1 MSKLHSVGRAN
12 KGLFGSL
19 RLFALAGFVA
29 AAGLVTAPLFAQT
42 CEFDDPTAAADGSG
56 GWKEDSGSFGIEYLF
71 GGTNETTALPTV
83 SATNAPACPGEGD
96 LSYKLYMADGTTA
109 LTATD
114 VGGTMTFVLLT
125 LADGMPTADP
135 AVPSSTI
142 SVPENSADA
151 GTVTA
156 GATVSY
162 NTASS
167 DSDFHRMAPGSYV
180 LKAEKAFSGGVGAEF
195 AFTVTVRPVPHAA
208 PTDVFAVAESNHS
221 VYVEWTG
228 DGNNSTAGPP
238 ATPDTSATSYV
249 VTATYTPMGAMMPT
263 MSSTTVMDSAM
274 TGEDAAT
281 AGRQSATLTGLPAG
295 ESFTISVMGVSG
307 TGFGRN
313 EGTSAS
319 PAAAVATAALTYT
332 SETPYKLSVGETVNL
347 DVSDFFTP
355 SIDESATDVTADD
368 PTNTDDP
375 TNDNVQRPVGTTFM
389 VGASTGNTAVSVEH
403 ITDEDGDHTDDI
415 LRMTGLAEG
424 TYTVTLTA
432 TTGTAPNTTTLMAR
446 IPVSVIENH
455 TPVFKISQA
464 TFDWDV
470 DNVGMD
476 FYVNVMSDFVDD
488 LIFDEDENVAACMDE
503 DASNDY
509 NCDHEITF
517 TLSGGQGVL
526 GITEDNEQTGRI
538 TVTAMDL
545 TAVENGRQ
553 FELTV
558 TATDQSGAKDTM
570 KIFVDVIEGNDIP
583 VKRRTATDI
592 FLQPLAAASG
602 GGSRSTNVAGS
613 FSDIEGDDLCFE
625 ITGSDL
631 TGMED
636 GQEVALATAS
646 LSGASTCMNGNLT
659 ITMNTPSIDPEDPN
673 FVLLGRY
680 GTDRV
685 SVTVAAFQRGATP
698 KVLTDGVTVYV
709 DLVYGPN
716 TGPSIRTVAKMGDA
730 FFSTGIPKIMEGE
743 SIRLTFTADD
753 AQPTGDRLCWSQV
766 GRCTPCQGAESTERR
781 NPLFG
786 TLLQERRGTTRTPD
800 NVSHEYDLVVPGS
813 LGLGRFQRTVTDFET
828 TGGVYTINLCATDL
842 SGETDRVS
850 FQVQIEDVEEAPYF
864 ADDFDHVYMV
874 VGDYSQNVNIWQ
886 NARDGDGRD
895 DIDGYGANC
904 IGGCQGALTITE
916 SEGVLTITPTQ
927 NEMGAADK
935 LDVVDVEIEVSV
947 TDSTGRT
954 AYSTINATVK
964 DRNNAPSFTDGLTA
978 ASYRVAENS
987 SPGTRVGGPLAVGDV
1002 DEGDAITASVSGTD
1016 MFRAAV
1022 VRTSDADDEE
1032 VTHGVQISVA
1042 KPGLDFEGKIT
1053 SYDFTV
1059 TVEDKYGGSD
1069 TVDVR
1074 VDLTDRNEAPTK
1086 TDDDIPDQRILVG
1099 LTLCPIDAD
1108 DHFMDPDHR
1117 DQQAGLLID
1126 VSSTRPGDAEVSV
1139 GPGNEICIKGRNVGS
1154 GPSRVRVTASDREGL
1169 SVFKTFLV
1177 TVEHNMPPMVAG
1189 DGIADQTAQEGGR
1202 MMNDLHLDYFFD
1214 DGDAT
1219 YDEHLTYSVSV
1230 ADSTIA
1236 TPALRGTGNVLRVYG
1251 DTKGLTDVTV
1261 TATDQNGQSVSDMF
1275 EIQVVR
1281 NYAPMADNDAIG
1293 MQQQYIGKVY
1303 DPIDATMSF
1312 MDEGDELDYAITTS
1326 DPDIATVAIKYDE
1339 MGGPWIVA
1347 HLHMPGM
1354 VYVTMTATDSAR
1366 QSAEIM
1372 FELLVHAR
1380 NDPPTI
1386 ANAIADMEIIELRSM
1401 DVMLDGVFEDDYD
1414 MLEIVVENEDEG
1426 VADVVHRMRENLIRI
1441 YANVPGMTKVTVTAT
1456 DDFPADQPHGPQM
1469 VVDEFTITVV
1479 PNHPPVVA
1487 NPIADQSVIVYKSID
1502 VSLAGVFTDANDD
1515 PLDITAESANED
1527 VATVELIEN
1536 NGEGEG
1542 ADSHPDDYTL
1552 RITGVSVD
1560 STTIILTATDPGD
1573 LSVQHKF
1580 EIEVESDKPFVVEG
1594 NEIPD
1599 QMLDVTMP
1607 IMVSLEGVFGDP
1619 EDEPLTYSVETGDEG
1634 VATAMVDEL
1643 TVTITGVMVGETT
1656 GTVTATDPYG
1666 NTAMDTFNITVI
1678 NAGPMVVG
1686 MIEDQTLT
1694 VVDPAMVDVADAFSD
1709 PDGDELTFSASSS
1722 NEDAATVSVEGSMV
1736 TVTGVKVGETTVT
1749 VTAMDP
1755 AGLYVMSTFMA
1766 TVENAAPMAVGMIED
1781 QTLTVVDPVSVSVM
1795 DAFMDP
1801 DGDELTYSAMSSN
1814 EDAAT
1819 VSVDGYMVTVTGV
1832 KRGETMITV
1841 TATDPGG
1848 LYAMTTFMATVV
1860 NAAPMVA
1867 NEIADQTLTVVDP
1880 AMVSIADTFMDP
1892 DGDEMTYSVMSSN
1905 EAAATAMLDG
1915 TDLMI
1920 TGVKVGFTTITVTA
1934 TDPEGLYVMTS
1945 FEAEVENAAPQM
1957 VGTLDDQ
1964 VVTRGEPITVSI
1976 SGVFMDPDG
1985 DPLSYATASA
1995 DASIATASI
2004 SGESMTIDGLAPG
2017 TTSITV
2023 TASDPDG
2030 LSASGSYEV
2039 RVETIPEP
2047 VGSIADV
2054 TLQVGGESMTMSIAQ
2069 YFEDDDGDAL
2079 TYAVSASGSAATA
2092 SIAGADLTL
2101 APHTRGSSGITITAS
2116 DPKGRSATQSFTA
2129 NVSDSELQG
2138 VAEMALAHHGRAILS
2153 GVSAAFGSRLEGDR
2167 ANSGLSF
2174 GRFSQYLPLKAGE
2187 VPTGGNTA
2195 LSAGGSTY
2203 RDVSDISWTGSSN
2216 GLPQQSAGL
2225 GSIPNLAS
2233 FLDPQNFRSFSH
2245 TLNGNG
2251 GVNSWSVWGGFDTQT
2266 FEGEGYEGD
2275 ATSLFLGVDL
2285 QTHICW
2291 LFGVAIASN
2300 TGESDY
2306 TWGSATQ
2313 TMETSLTTI
2322 LPYVRYEPT
2331 TGDTSVW
2338 GVVGSGSG
2346 EAESTVV
2353 NAANQ
2358 TSDLSFTLGLG
2369 GLRHDFGE
2377 SGNFN
2382 LAVRADVG
2390 FANIETASGDGA
2402 IDGLSAGV
2410 NRLRAGI
2417 EASMDVDPGNGG
2429 SLTPFGELAVRNDG
2443 GDGVTGTGLE
2453 VAGGIRFSQDAF
2465 SFEARGR
2472 VTATHGGED
2481 FSEQGIS
2488 VVAAFRPAA
2497 DGSGLSLS
2505 VEPRWGQTTSAT
2517 QSFVWNETATIGVGS
2532 VAPEANVLRN
2542 DNGKSIDTVLGYGF
2556 RVGGDRYMLR
2566 PFVDVRSGSLNGKTT
2581 LLGAELKNLVPGP
2594 FAIETRFVFGKADI
2608 GSTKQNQIGLD
2619 ARIVF

>member
-1 MSKLHSVGRAN
+1 MTKLHSVGREST
-12 KGLFGSL
+12 GVFGSL
-19 RLFALAGFVA
+19 RLFAIASFVA
-29 AAGLVTAPLFAQT
+29 AAGLVTAPALAQAAS
-42 CEFDDPTAAADGSG
+42 CEFDDPTAATDPEG
-56 GWKEDSGSFGIEYLF
+56 GWKMEDGNWSIEYAF
-71 GGTNETTALPTV
+71 GTGSSNATTVFPTV
-83 SATNAPACPGEGD
+83 STANEAACPGEGS
-96 LSYKLYMADGTTA
+96 LSYKLYMADGETPLA
-109 LTATD
+109 ATD
-114 VGGTMTFVLLT
+114 VGGGTMAFVLLT
-125 LADGMPTADP
+125 LADGMPTADT

-142 SVPENSADA
+142 TVPENTGDA

-156 GATVSY
+156 GATVTLNS
-162 NTASS
+162 AGS
-167 DSDFHRMAPGSYV
+167 DSDFHRMAPANFV

-195 AFTVTVRPVPHAA
+195 AFSVTVRPVPHDA
-208 PTDVFAVAESNHS
+208 PTDVFAVSESS
-221 VYVEWTG
+221 GSIYVEWTG
-228 DGNNSTAGPP
+228 DGNNGTAGPP
-238 ATPDTSATSYV
+238 PTPDTSATSYV
-249 VTATYTPMGAMMPT
+249 VTATYTPTGGMPMMRSVTVADTAM
-263 MSSTTVMDSAM
+263 VGQD
-274 TGEDAAT
+274 GAT
-281 AGRQSATLTGLPAG
+281 AGRQSATLTGLPDG
-295 ESFTISVMGVSG
+295 TSFTISVTGVSG
-307 TGFGRN
+307 MGFGMN
-313 EGTSAS
+313 EGTAASA
-319 PAAAVATAALTYT
+319 AAAVPTAALTYT
-332 SETPYKLSVGETVNL
+332 SETPYKLSVGETVDLN
-347 DVSDFFTP
+347 VGDFISP
-355 SIDESATDVTADD
+355 IIDEHVDDVTADD
-368 PTNTDDP
+368 PTTTTTDP
-375 TNDNVQRPVGTTFM
+375 TNDNYQRPMGTTFTI
-389 VGASTGNTAVSVEH
+389 GASTGNSAVSVVH

-432 TTGTAPNTTTLMAR
+432 TTGTGMSMTTLMSS
-446 IPVSVIENH
+446 ITVSVIENH

-476 FYVNVMSDFVDD
+476 FYVNVMADFVDD
-488 LIFDEDENVAACMDE
+488 LIFDEDQNIAACVDP
-503 DASNDY
+503 DVTNDY

-526 GITEDNEQTGRI
+526 DITEDNEQTGRI

-545 TAVENGRQ
+545 TAIENGRQ

-570 KIFVDVIEGNDIP
+570 KIFVDVIEDNDIP
-583 VKRRTATDI
+583 IRKSTATDI
-592 FLQPLAAASG
+592 FLQPLASATG
-602 GGSRSTNVAGS
+602 GGSRSTNVASS
-613 FSDIEGDDLCFE
+613 FSDIERDDLCFE

-636 GQEVALATAS
+636 GEEVALAKAS

-673 FVLLGRY
+673 FALLGRY

-716 TGPSIRTVAKMGDA
+716 TGPSIRTVARMGDT
-730 FFSTGIPKIMEGE
+730 FVSSGVPKIMEGQP
-743 SIRLTFTADD
+743 INITFTADD

-766 GRCTPCQGAESTERR
+766 GRCTPCQGAESSERR
-781 NPLFG
+781 NLLFG
-786 TLLQERRGTTRTPD
+786 TLLQERRATTSTVGD
-800 NVSHEYDLVVPGS
+800 VSHEYDLVVPGT

-828 TGGVYTINLCATDL
+828 TGGVYTITLCATDL

-850 FQVQIEDVEEAPYF
+850 FQVQIEDVEEAPTF

-874 VGDYSQNVNIWQ
+874 VGDYSQNVEIWQ

-895 DIDGYGANC
+895 DIAGYGANC
-904 IGGCQGALTITE
+904 IGGCQGAITI
-916 SEGVLTITPTQ
+916 SEDDGVLTITPTQ
-927 NEMGAADK
+927 NEMGAADT

-954 AYSTINATVK
+954 AYSTVNVTVK
-964 DRNNAPSFTDGLTA
+964 DRNNAPSFTDGLTG

-987 SPGTRVGGPLAVGDV
+987 SPGTRVGGPLAVADV
-1002 DEGDAITASVSGTD
+1002 DEGDAVSASVSGSD

-1022 VRTSDADDEE
+1022 VRTSDADADE

-1042 KPGLDFEGKIT
+1042 KTGLDFEGKIT
-1053 SYDFTV
+1053 SYDITV
-1059 TVEDKYGGSD
+1059 TVEDMYGGSD
-1069 TVDVR
+1069 SIDVR
-1074 VDLTDRNEAPTK
+1074 IDLTDVNEAPTK
-1086 TDDDIPDQRILVG
+1086 TDDDIADQRILVG

-1139 GPGNEICIKGRNVGS
+1139 GEGNTICIKGRNVGS

-1169 SVFKTFLV
+1169 SVHKAFLV

-1202 MMNDLHLDYFFD
+1202 MMDDLHLDYFFD

-1219 YDEHLTYSVSV
+1219 YDEHLTYAVSV
-1230 ADSTIA
+1230 ADASIA
-1236 TPALRGTGNVLRVYG
+1236 TAALRGTGNVLRVYG
-1251 DTKGLTDVTV
+1251 DYKGLTDVTV
-1261 TATDQNGQSVSDMF
+1261 TATDQNGQSVSDTF
-1275 EIQVVR
+1275 EIQVIR
-1281 NYAPMADNDAIG
+1281 NYAPVADHEAIAN
-1293 MQQQYIGKVY
+1293 QEQYIGKEY
-1303 DPIDATMSF
+1303 DPIDATTAF
-1312 MDEGDELDYAITTS
+1312 MDEGDELTYAITTS

-1347 HLHMPGM
+1347 HLHSPGT
-1354 VYVTMTATDSAR
+1354 VQVTMTATDSAR
-1366 QSAEIM
+1366 QSASVS
-1372 FELLVHAR
+1372 FELLVHPR
-1380 NDPPTI
+1380 NDFPVV
-1386 ANAIADMEIIELRSM
+1386 ANAIADLEIIELRSM
-1401 DVMLDGVFEDDYD
+1401 DIMLEDVFSDDYD
-1414 MLEIVVENEDEG
+1414 TIDIEVVNEDEG
-1426 VADVVHRMRENLIRI
+1426 VADVVHRMRENLIRV
-1441 YANVPGMTKVTVTAT
+1441 YANAPGMTNVTVTAT
-1456 DDFPADQPHGPQM
+1456 DDISQS
-1469 VVDEFTITVV
+1469 VVDSFVITVV
-1479 PNHPPVVA
+1479 PNHAPVVA
-1487 NPIADQSVIVYKSID
+1487 NAIPDQSVIVYKSID
-1502 VSLAGVFTDANDD
+1502 ISLAGVFSDANDD

-1527 VATVELIEN
+1527 VATVELMESSD
-1536 NGEGEG
+1536 EAS
-1542 ADSHPDDYTL
+1542 ADDHPADYVL

-1607 IMVSLEGVFGDP
+1607 IMVSIDGVFGDP
-1619 EDEPLTYSVETGDEG
+1619 EDEELTYTVETADEG
-1634 VATAMVDEL
+1634 VATAMIEGTDL
-1643 TVTITGVMVGETT
+1643 TITGVMVGETT

-1666 NTAMDTFNITVI
+1666 NYAMDTFNITVI

-1686 MIEDQTLT
+1686 EIEDQTLT
-1694 VVDPAMVDVADAFSD
+1694 VVDPAMVDVADAFMD
-1709 PDGDELTFSASSS
+1709 PDGDELTYSATSS
-1722 NEDAATVSVEGSMV
+1722 NEDAATVSVEGSEV
-1736 TVTGVKVGETTVT
+1736 TITGVKVGETMVT

-1755 AGLYVMSTFMA
+1755 AGLYVMTSFMA
-1766 TVENAAPMAVGMIED
+1766 TVENAAPMFVNAIED

-1795 DAFMDP
+1795 DTFMDP
-1801 DGDELTYSAMSSN
+1801 DGDELTFSATSSN

-1905 EAAATAMLDG
+1905 EAAATASLDG

-1920 TGVKVGFTTITVTA
+1920 TGVKVGMTTITVTA

-1957 VGTLDDQ
+1957 AGTLDDQ

-1976 SGVFMDPDG
+1976 AGVFMDPDG
-1985 DPLSYATASA
+1985 DPLSYGTASD

-2004 SGESMTIDGLAPG
+2004 SGESMTVDGLAPG

-2030 LSASGSYEV
+2030 LSASGSFSV
-2039 RVETIPEP
+2039 RVETIPEA
-2047 VGSIADV
+2047 VGRIADV
-2054 TLQVGGESMTMSIAQ
+2054 TLQVGGDSMTMSIAQ

-2079 TYAVSASGSAATA
+2079 TYTVAASGNAATA

-2101 APHTRGSSGITITAS
+2101 APFTRGSSGITITAA
-2116 DPKGRSATQSFTA
+2116 DPKGRSVTQSFTA
-2129 NVSDSELQG
+2129 NVSDSELRD

-2153 GVSAAFGSRLEGDR
+2153 ATSAAFGSRLEGDR

-2174 GRFSQYLPLKAGE
+2174 GRFSQYMPLKEGE
-2187 VPTGGNTA
+2187 IATGRNTA
-2195 LSAGGSTY
+2195 LSAGGSTF
-2203 RDVSDISWTGSSN
+2203 RDVSNASWTGSTSSMS
-2216 GLPQQSAGL
+2216 PQATGSA
-2225 GSIPNLAS
+2225 SIPNVS
-2233 FLDPQNFRSFSH
+2233 NFLNPQSLRSFSH

-2251 GVNSWSVWGGFDTQT
+2251 GVGSWSIWGGFDAQT
-2266 FEGEGYEGD
+2266 FEGMGYDGD
-2275 ATSLFLGVDL
+2275 ATSLFLGADL
-2285 QTHICW
+2285 QSHQCW
-2291 LFGVAIASN
+2291 LFGVAIANN
-2300 TGESDY
+2300 TGESNY

-2369 GLRHDFGE
+2369 GIRHDFGE
-2377 SGNFN
+2377 TGNFN

-2390 FANIETASGDGA
+2390 VANIETASGDGA

-2417 EASMDVDPGNGG
+2417 EASMNVDPGNGG
-2429 SLTPFGELAVRNDG
+2429 SLTPFGEIAVRNDG

-2453 VAGGIRFSQDAF
+2453 VAGGVRFSQDAF

-2472 VTATHGGED
+2472 MTAAHGGED

-2488 VVAAFRPAA
+2488 VVAAFRPAG

-2505 VEPRWGQTTSAT
+2505 IEPRWGQTTST
-2517 QSFVWNETATIGVGS
+2517 TPSFVWNETATIGVGS
-2532 VAPEANVLRN
+2532 VLPESNVLRN

-2556 RVGGDRYMLR
+2556 RVGGDRYMFR
-2566 PFVDVRSGSLNGKTT
+2566 PFVDVRSGSATGKST

-2594 FAIETRFVFGKADI
+2594 MSIETRFVFGKMDF
-2608 GSTKQNQIGLD
+2608 GESSQSQIGLD